1 MKLFEFLTTHSNLS
15 LQEGGAQ
22 GDEQSGSGLRRKAL
36 GEMIRVAKPGATI
49 VIWDILHSEEY
60 AAYFKEKGVEEVSI
74 SDPVRA
80 FMLPS
85 HIVFGKV
92 PISNSRPK

>member
-1 MKLFEFLTTHSNLS
+1 MTDSNLT
-15 LQEGGAQ
+15 LQEVGVQ
-22 GDEQSGSGLRRKAL
+22 GDAESGSRLRRKAL
-36 GEMIRVAKPGATI
+36 GEIIRVAKPGATI

-60 AAYFKEKGVEEVSI
+60 AAYFREKGVEDVSI